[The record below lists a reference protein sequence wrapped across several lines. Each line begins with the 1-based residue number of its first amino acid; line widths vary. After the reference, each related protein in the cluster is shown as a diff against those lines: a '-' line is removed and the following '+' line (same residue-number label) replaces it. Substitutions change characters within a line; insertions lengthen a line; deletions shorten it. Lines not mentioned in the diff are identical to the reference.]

1 MKLLVYSG
9 LDTDSIPG
17 YAKLAA
23 FLERGDFRSAEVKK
37 VSGNLY
43 RARLNH
49 TDRLLF
55 SIYRHGD
62 ERYALI
68 LEHVPHHAYAHSRF
82 LAHGAKIDG
91 SKIPVADAADAETA
105 PQLGYVNPR
114 LSHFHLLDKILSF
127 DDAQEAVY
135 RQPEP
140 LIVIGSAGS
149 GKTAITLEKMRG
161 VSGHLLYVTRSAFL
175 AQNARALYYAHGYDR
190 DDQEID
196 FLSFREYLESIHV
209 PQGREITPPAF
220 ADWLARRRP
229 SRAVRDAHR
238 LFEEFQG
245 AITGADVTRPYLSR
259 EEYLGLGVRQSIFP
273 VEDRAVVYDLFEKYL
288 CLLRDGNWFDPNLIS
303 HEWLARVEPCYDFV
317 VVDEVQD
324 LTNVQLRL
332 ILGALHD
339 ARRFLLCG
347 DANQVVH
354 PNFFSWAKVKTLFW
368 QARDTAEAE
377 ATAPADLIRIL
388 NSNFR
393 NSPQVTEVAN
403 RLLRIKQLRYG
414 SVDRE
419 SNYLVTSRGPT
430 RGRAVLLE
438 GGEALER
445 DLDERTAQSARFAI
459 LVLHP
464 EQKPEVRRRF
474 HTPLVF
480 SVQEAKG
487 LEYENVLLY
496 HFVST
501 EAKRFAEVSGELTG
515 DDLTGELRYA
525 RARDK
530 SNKSLEVYKFYIN
543 SLYVAVTRA
552 VRNLYL
558 LESHTDHPLLRLLG
572 LGRSHGAAADIEE
585 PQHSSLD
592 EWRRE
597 AQRLAL
603 QGKEEQAE
611 EIRNQILHQHEVP
624 WKVLDEETVAALR
637 RRALEG
643 GDKAASIQL
652 LEYAI
657 TYRDRD
663 LIESL
668 ARVGVGAARRLD
680 KAAKVLESKYH
691 QAYRYNN
698 PVAVLREVDR
708 YGPDFR
714 NPLGRT
720 PLMIASLVGNA
731 ALIERLLERGADR
744 SPVDA
749 NGLDAYQI
757 ALLQTCTQPRYAR
770 TRLAEVH
777 RLLAP
782 DTLDLQV
789 DERLVKLDRRSMEYL
804 MLNLAMALFY
814 VRLRENLEHA
824 GRFLS
829 AGDFEQAL
837 AHFPEEVVAQRRKR
851 RAYISSILSKNE
863 VSRTGPYNRKLF
875 RRIRHGQ
882 YLPNPALSLRVRGHW
897 EPIYGRVRL
906 ERLGEAAASL
916 RAHLATP
923 VAASPGAR
931 PSSHAVEPQP
941 PDPAEPDLLQD
952 L

>member
-37 VSGNLY
+37 ISGNIY

-114 LSHFHLLDKILSF
+114 LGHFHLLDKILSF

-135 RQPEP
+135 RQPAP
-140 LIVIGSAGS
+140 LIIIGSAGS

-161 VSGHLLYVTRSAFL
+161 IPGRLLYVTRSAFL
-175 AQNARALYYAHGYDR
+175 AQNARALYYAHDYDR

-245 AITGADVTRPYLSR
+245 AITGADVTRPHLSR

-273 VEDRAVVYDLFEKYL
+273 VEDRAEVYDLFEKYL
-288 CLLRDGNWFDPNLIS
+288 RLLRDGNWFDTNLIS
-303 HEWLARVEPCYDFV
+303 HAWLARVEPRYDFV

-368 QARDTAEAE
+368 HARDTAEAE
-377 ATAPADLIRIL
+377 TKAAAPADLIRIL

-445 DLDERTAQSARFAI
+445 DLDERTARSARFAI

-501 EAKRFAEVSGELTG
+501 EAKRFAEISGELTG
-515 DDLTGELRYA
+515 DDLAGELRYA

-530 SNKSLEVYKFYIN
+530 SDKSLEVYKFYIN

-558 LESHTDHPLLRLLG
+558 LESRTDHPLLRLLD
-572 LGRSHGAAADIEE
+572 LGRSHDAAADIET
-585 PQHSSLD
+585 QRSSLD
-592 EWRRE
+592 EWRHE

-611 EIRNQILHQHEVP
+611 EIRNQILRQHEVP
-624 WKVLDEETVAALR
+624 WKVLDEEAVAALR

-643 GDKAASIQL
+643 GEKAAAIQL
-652 LEYAI
+652 LEYAV

-663 LIESL
+663 LVASL

-680 KAAKVLESKYH
+680 KAAKVLEGKYY
-691 QAYRYNN
+691 QTYQYNN

-714 NPLGRT
+714 NPLGQT

-749 NGLDAYQI
+749 NGLDAYRI
-757 ALLQTCTQPRYAR
+757 ALLQACTQPRYAR
-770 TRLAEVH
+770 TRLAQVH

-782 DTLDLQV
+782 DTLDIQA
-789 DERLVKLDRRSMEYL
+789 DERLIKLDRRGMEYL
-804 MLNLAMALFY
+804 MLNLSMALFY
-814 VRLRENLEHA
+814 TRLRENIEHT

-837 AHFPEEVVAQRRKR
+837 VHFPEEVVSQRRKR

-875 RRIRHGQ
+875 RRIRQGQ
-882 YLPNPALSLRVRGHW
+882 YLPNPTLSLRVGGRW
-897 EPIYGRVRL
+897 KLIYGELHL
-906 ERLGEAAASL
+906 ERLGAAAAPLSSRL
-916 RAHLATP
+916 KPFRTTP
-923 VAASPGAR
+923 SITG
-931 PSSHAVEPQP
+931 
-941 PDPAEPDLLQD
+941 
-952 L
+952 